1 MVTWQVLTE
10 SVRGA
15 THHRNGLRNQ
25 DAVAHYQA
33 EVGLPLIVAV
43 ADGHGSA
50 RCTHSHLGAMFAV
63 EAAIDSVL
71 TVFNSPDLNLSQIR
85 GLVERLPQ
93 TLTHCWRDKVDS
105 YIKKLGIEDC
115 LRTKPLT
122 KNPYL
127 PFGTT
132 LLVTCVLKDC
142 ILYWQIGDGDI
153 VVIQADG
160 MPITPIPNDA
170 RLLGN
175 DTTSL
180 CSKKPWQDFRYAFS
194 PLVNVPPKAIF
205 LITDGYKNSFK
216 QVEGFYQALTDI
228 NDFIGTD
235 GADSVK
241 QDLAGWLNETSQQGS
256 GDDISLAVIYV
267 AEEKIEC

>member
-25 DAVAHYQA
+25 DAVDHYQA
-33 EVGLPLIVAV
+33 EGGLPLIVAV

-50 RCTHSHLGAMFAV
+50 RCTHSHLGAKFAV

-71 TVFNSPDLNLSQIR
+71 TVFDSPDLSLPQIR
-85 GLVERLPQ
+85 TLAEKLPQ
-93 TLTHCWRDKVDS
+93 TLTHCWHDKVDS
-105 YIKKLGIEDC
+105 YLKKLGIEDC
-115 LRTKPLT
+115 LRTKALT
-122 KNPYL
+122 KNRYL

-132 LLVTCVLKDC
+132 LLVACVLKDC

-160 MPITPIPNDA
+160 MLITPIPNDA

-180 CSKKPWQDFRYAFS
+180 CSKKPWQDFRYTFS

-216 QVEGFYQALTDI
+216 QVDGFYQALTDI
-228 NDFIGTD
+228 NEFISTD

-256 GDDISLAVIYV
+256 GDDISLAVIYG
-267 AEEKIEC
+267 AEEK